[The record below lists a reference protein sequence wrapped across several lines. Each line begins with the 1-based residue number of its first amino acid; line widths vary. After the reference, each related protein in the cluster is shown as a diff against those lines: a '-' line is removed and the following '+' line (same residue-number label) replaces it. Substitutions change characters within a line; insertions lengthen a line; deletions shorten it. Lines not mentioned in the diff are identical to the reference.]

1 MARPVY
7 HTAAALLTGSNIF
20 CQLTIVIPAANTCHM
35 LYVVKLLSFAKLLTM
50 KHYHII
56 SRIAIYLL
64 SVVLI
69 IFGIFHL
76 VYPHDLMAYVPSELL
91 GGIVWAYFVGVT
103 FILTGLSFMTNQY
116 VKFTGYILAAML
128 VFFILSI
135 HIPNFLNAGSKEI
148 RQLAIISILKD
159 LAIAAFS
166 LHLAAG
172 AHHQH
177 FHLEESD

>member
-1 MARPVY
+1 MPGAGCGAEEKLTFVIIIANCY
-7 HTAAALLTGSNIF
+7 HLL
-20 CQLTIVIPAANTCHM
+20 QL
-35 LYVVKLLSFAKLLTM
+35 VKLLPSAKLLTM

-64 SVVLI
+64 SIVLI

-76 VYPHDLMAYVPSELL
+76 VYPHDLMAYVPSELV
-91 GGIVWAYFVGVT
+91 GGIVWSYFVGVA
-103 FILTGLSFMTNQY
+103 FILAGLSFMTNQY
-116 VKFTGYILAAML
+116 VKFTGYILAALL
-128 VFFILSI
+128 VFFILSV
-135 HIPNFLNAGSKEI
+135 HIPNFLNAGSKET
-148 RQLAIISILKD
+148 RQLEIISILKD
-159 LAIAAFS
+159 LAIAGFA